1 MIQQNSPWDN
11 IVEPSTP
18 NHVLYSHLEFEAP
31 ISTGVRLFLTGAS
44 HYMNGL
50 FCAFSVF
57 HHCIVKQNLII
68 GRPFTI

>member
-31 ISTGVRLFLTGAS
+31 ISTGVRLFLTGAITL
-44 HYMNGL
+44 HEWIVL
-50 FCAFSVF
+50 
-57 HHCIVKQNLII
+57 CILSL
-68 GRPFTI
+68 PPLYS